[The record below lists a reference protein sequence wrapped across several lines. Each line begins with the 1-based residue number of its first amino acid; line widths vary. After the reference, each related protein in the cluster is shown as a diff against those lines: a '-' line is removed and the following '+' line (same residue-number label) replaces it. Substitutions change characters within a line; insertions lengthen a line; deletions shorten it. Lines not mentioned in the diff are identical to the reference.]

1 MNTIMKRVNDA
12 YKEQKKDPK
21 QTENWM
27 TTAEIQTIYNGLL
40 VKANSMLSNKEIM
53 NAPIM
58 MEFLLLAFLGGVSGI
73 PPRRSLD
80 YALLKIKNYD
90 VKTDNYYK
98 NTKQGG
104 KFYFNVYKTAKFYG
118 TQTVDVPADINV
130 ILKHWTKKNP
140 TDYMLYSSNKQPLTS
155 QSINR
160 ILNSVFGKRVST
172 DILRH
177 VYVSNLYKDVPALT
191 QMETV
196 SNAMGHN
203 LVTQLEY
210 IKH

>member
-1 MNTIMKRVNDA
+1 
-12 YKEQKKDPK
+12 
-21 QTENWM
+21 
-27 TTAEIQTIYNGLL
+27 
-40 VKANSMLSNKEIM
+40 MLSNKSILDE
-53 NAPIM
+53 NTM
-58 MEFLLLAFLGGVSGI
+58 MQFLLIAFLGGISGI
-73 PPRRSLD
+73 IPRRSLD

-90 VKTDNYYK
+90 AKTDNYYK

-118 TQTVDVPADINV
+118 TQTVDVPADINA
-130 ILKHWTKKNP
+130 ILKRWTKKNP

>member
-1 MNTIMKRVNDA
+1 
-12 YKEQKKDPK
+12 
-21 QTENWM
+21 
-27 TTAEIQTIYNGLL
+27 
-40 VKANSMLSNKEIM
+40 
-53 NAPIM
+53 
-58 MEFLLLAFLGGVSGI
+58 
-73 PPRRSLD
+73 
-80 YALLKIKNYD
+80 
-90 VKTDNYYK
+90 
-98 NTKQGG
+98 
-104 KFYFNVYKTAKFYG
+104 
-118 TQTVDVPADINV
+118 
-130 ILKHWTKKNP
+130 
-140 TDYMLYSSNKQPLTS
+140 MLYSSNKQPLTS